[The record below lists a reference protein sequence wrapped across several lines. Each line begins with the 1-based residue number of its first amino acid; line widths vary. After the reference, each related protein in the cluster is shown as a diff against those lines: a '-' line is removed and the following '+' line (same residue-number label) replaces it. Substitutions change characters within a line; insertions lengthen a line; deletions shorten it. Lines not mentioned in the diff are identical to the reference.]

1 MTDLLCAKSIH
12 NWHVNAHLTQAEDYD
27 ANFEDEKNERQR
39 DSHASARDMKLGR
52 LSFTDVLG
60 EAPKGSFVFFCGAA
74 ALQWKVELACAQY
87 GLKYHP
93 GHRFSSEGRIS
104 CQRVGKTSFK
114 CACTKFPC
122 CLVY

>member
-52 LSFTDVLG
+52 LSFMDVLSSQPSD
-60 EAPKGSFVFFCGAA
+60 AVVYFVSHTRR
-74 ALQWKVELACAQY
+74 L
-87 GLKYHP
+87 
-93 GHRFSSEGRIS
+93 
-104 CQRVGKTSFK
+104 
-114 CACTKFPC
+114 
-122 CLVY
+122 